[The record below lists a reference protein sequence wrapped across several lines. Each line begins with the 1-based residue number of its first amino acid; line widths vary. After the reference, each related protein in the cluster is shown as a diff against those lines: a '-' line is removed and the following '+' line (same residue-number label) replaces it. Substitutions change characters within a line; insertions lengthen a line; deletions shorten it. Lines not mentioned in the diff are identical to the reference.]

1 MEFQSGL
8 FLDAQMVRMLVFVM
22 AQYLPVNK
30 AAVKIG
36 ISLGASEGD
45 ECGIRKGCCDGH
57 PDGVISGDKMGRE
70 DGPKLG
76 LFDGLLVGLKLDDLL
91 GRPEGKDGGLTVGS
105 KEWCCKGSNG
115 GFDDGVILCFEVKA
129 SDGHLLG
136 NSIGFLLGIEEGK
149 FEGQCTGQADGR
161 TDGSRIGYGSCEG
174 LWVSWKEQ

>member
-1 MEFQSGL
+1 MELSC
-8 FLDAQMVRMLVFVM
+8 
-22 AQYLPVNK
+22 
-30 AAVKIG
+30 
-36 ISLGASEGD
+36 EG
-45 ECGIRKGCCDGH
+45 
-57 PDGVISGDKMGRE
+57 ST
-70 DGPKLG
+70 
-76 LFDGLLVGLKLDDLL
+76 DDLL

-161 TDGSRIGYGSCEG
+161 TDGSRIGCRLGHDNGCSLGSKDGYSIGCVDDSCEG
-174 LWVSWKEQ
+174 SDKYID